1 MKSAQ
6 NYFEGTIRQYCVLML
21 VVGIG
26 WTDLVYPKIGHL
38 DRKNQIVQLV
48 LLVRVLLQEVLESTG
63 CRPTSIVHHR

>member
-6 NYFEGTIRQYCVLML
+6 YYLEETIRQYCVLML

-26 WTDLVYPKIGHL
+26 CTDLVHPKIGHL

-48 LLVRVLLQEVLESTG
+48 LLVPALLQEVRESIG
-63 CRPTSIVHHR
+63 SRPTSIVHHR